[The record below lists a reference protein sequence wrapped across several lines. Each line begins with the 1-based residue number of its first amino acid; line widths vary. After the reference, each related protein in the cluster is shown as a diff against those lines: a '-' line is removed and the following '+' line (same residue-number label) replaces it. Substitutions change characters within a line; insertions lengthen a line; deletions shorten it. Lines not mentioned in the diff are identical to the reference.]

1 MDAKHTT
8 TLTVTSVLTIVL
20 TMLHLADDYSRGFSV
35 GDLTSAPV
43 TPVLALWLYATM
55 VLVERRSGKVVIL
68 VMSLLA
74 WGISILHLTGK
85 SGITGGAT
93 PKTAGAVVFALTLL
107 ALGTTAMA
115 SVLLSVRGLLG
126 RRRTTTEAARS

>member
-1 MDAKHTT
+1 MPAKHAV
-8 TLTVTSVLTIVL
+8 TLTITSLLTIL
-20 TMLHLADDYSRGFSV
+20 FTMFHLADDYSRGFST
-35 GDLTSAPV
+35 GDLTSLPV
-43 TPVLALWLYATM
+43 TPVLALWLYATLM
-55 VLVERRSGKVVIL
+55 LSERRSGLVVIL

-93 PKTAGAVVFALTLL
+93 PKTAGAVFFAWTLL
-107 ALGTTAMA
+107 ALGTTGMA

-126 RRRTTTEAARS
+126 LRGSKSGVAPS